1 MERYADLYLS
11 TQVKEKYVRWSYLC
25 VLERE
30 NKGVR
35 ENERERERERE
46 REQLRREARTLT

>member
-35 ENERERERERE
+35 ENERESNRSSGERVRAIE
-46 REQLRREARTLT
+46 T

>member
-1 MERYADLYLS
+1 MTEPKTMERYADLYLS

-46 REQLRREARTLT
+46 RAIET